1 MSPKVVCLI
10 QARMGSSR
18 LPGKVMKEIKGKPL
32 IWYIVS
38 SLKKSKFIDTLAV
51 VTSDSQLN
59 FTLTSF
65 LENNHILYYVGS
77 EDNVLERYCLAAQKF
92 DADIVVRISGDC
104 PLIDYKIVD
113 LVIKNAIEDNSDYVS
128 NVSERTFPRGYDVEV
143 FTMKILK
150 HMFET
155 TKDPDDL
162 EHVTLFLRRN
172 ISDYKTKNVSTVH
185 KHPEWRLCVDTNEDF
200 KLVKMIFDSVKEDEL
215 PLDYQDIQE
224 IFKKNPSWPSINS
237 NIQQKLVKGKTY

>member
-1 MSPKVVCLI
+1 MTPKVVCLI

-18 LPGKVMKEIKGKPL
+18 LLGKVMKEIKGKPL

-51 VTSDSQLN
+51 VTSDFKSN
-59 FTLTSF
+59 SDLTIF
-65 LENNHILYYVGS
+65 LENNQILYFVGS
-77 EDNVLERYCLAAQKF
+77 EDNVLERYYLAAQKY
-92 DADIVVRISGDC
+92 DADIIVRITGDC

-128 NVSERTFPRGYDVEV
+128 NVNARTFPRGYDVEV
-143 FTMKILK
+143 FTMKVLK

-185 KHPEWRLCVDTNEDF
+185 KHPEWRLCVDTSEDF
-200 KLVKMIFDSVKEDEL
+200 KLIKTILESVKDDDL
-215 PLDYQDIQE
+215 PLDYKDIQE
-224 IFKKNPSWPSINS
+224 IFKKNPLWSSINS
-237 NIQQKLVKGKTY
+237 NIQQKPVKGKTY